1 VLKISEMKTID
12 KIYVNGA
19 FEAPHGQEVLNIINP
34 ANSQIIGTVRL
45 GDEQDILSAIESAE
59 KAFEGFSQSTVAE
72 RMQYLQNLHDAIN
85 KRIDD
90 LKEATIDEYGATV
103 QRALWSNRLA
113 ADTFLLFKNILEAYS
128 FEKLAG
134 QSTVVMEPL
143 GVVAILTSW
152 NSNSGSICVKLAAAI
167 AAACTTVIKPS
178 EFSAIQTQILAE
190 CFHEA
195 GLPAGVIN
203 IVNGRGNVLG
213 PVLST
218 HPAVAGIS
226 FTGSTKVG
234 KQIATSAIDTMKRVK
249 LELSG
254 KSANIILDD
263 ADLATAIPLAVNACF
278 NNNGQACIA
287 ASRLLVPEQ
296 LLPEVKRLVVSTI
309 EKIKVGNPR
318 NEDTEMGP
326 LASVAQYER
335 IQHFIR
341 SGIDSGA
348 ELLTGG
354 PGKPA
359 GLDEGNYVK
368 LTAFAGV
375 TPDMEIAREEVFGP
389 VLSILTYRTEDEA
402 VKMANNSIYGL
413 MAYVSSKDEA
423 RARRIAGRLQ
433 AGRVLINT
441 LKHDPMAPFGG
452 YKQSGIGREGGVYGL
467 EAFLEPKAIIS

>member
-1 VLKISEMKTID
+1 MKTID
-12 KIYVNGA
+12 QIYVNGA
-19 FEAPHGQEVLNIINP
+19 FVTPHGREEMNITNP
-34 ANSQIIGTVRL
+34 ANNQVIGTVRL
-45 GDEQDILSAIESAE
+45 GDGQDVLHAIESAQA
-59 KAFEGFSQSTVAE
+59 AFAGFSQSTVAQ
-72 RMQYLQNLHDAIN
+72 RMQYLQNLHDAVI
-85 KRIDD
+85 KRLDD

-103 QRALWSNRLA
+103 QRAMWSNRLA
-113 ADTFLLFKNILEAYS
+113 ADTFLLFKDVLQQYP
-128 FEKLAG
+128 FEKQVG
-134 QSTVVMEPL
+134 QSAVVMEPL

-167 AAACTTVIKPS
+167 AAGCTAVIKPS
-178 EFSAIQTQILAE
+178 EFSAIQTHILAE
-190 CFHEA
+190 CFHDA

-203 IVNGRGNVLG
+203 IVNGRGDILG
-213 PVLST
+213 PVISS
-218 HPAVAGIS
+218 HPAVTAIS
-226 FTGSTKVG
+226 FTGSTRVG
-234 KQIATSAIDTMKRVK
+234 KQIAISAIDTMKRVT

-263 ADLATAIPLAVNACF
+263 ADLATAIPLAVSACY

-287 ASRLLVPEQ
+287 GSRLLVPEH

-309 EKIKVGNPR
+309 EKIRVGDPR
-318 NEDTEMGP
+318 NGEMEMGP

-354 PGKPA
+354 PGKPE
-359 GLDEGNYVK
+359 GLTEGNFVK

-389 VLSILTYRTEDEA
+389 VLSILTYRTEEEA
-402 VKMANNSIYGL
+402 VKIANDSIYGL
-413 MAYVSSKDEA
+413 MAYVSSADPA
-423 RARRIAGRLQ
+423 RARKIAAKLQ

-441 LKHDPMAPFGG
+441 LKHDPLAPFGG